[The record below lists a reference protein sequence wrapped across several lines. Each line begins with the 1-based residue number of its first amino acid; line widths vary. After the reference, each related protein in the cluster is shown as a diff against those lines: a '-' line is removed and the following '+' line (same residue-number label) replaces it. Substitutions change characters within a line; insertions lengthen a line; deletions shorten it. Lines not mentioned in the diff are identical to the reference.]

1 MKLIK
6 KWFKSPI
13 HIMMMLVLIAVLGMG
28 TIAYFTDVEAV
39 VNKITMGN
47 ISTDI
52 RETVDEL
59 TKKNIGVAN
68 TSGKLE
74 SYVRIRV
81 DIPTITYSYVDENGK
96 SVAGSALIK
105 ILPQDEAITAVAWN
119 NLNEISID
127 QNTVWKKESDGY
139 WYLNRTVQPGEEV
152 LFLTEITYPGL
163 MKDEELALP
172 DGITADMLAI
182 PITSEAVQV
191 IDGVTGAYETFQKV
205 AEADADQ

>member
-1 MKLIK
+1 
-6 KWFKSPI
+6 
-13 HIMMMLVLIAVLGMG
+13 MMMLVLIAVLGMG

-52 RETVDEL
+52 RETVDGL

-96 SVAGSALIK
+96 SETGSALIK
-105 ILPQDEAITAVAWN
+105 ISPQDEAITAEAWN
-119 NLNEISID
+119 NLNEIKID

-163 MKDEELALP
+163 MKDRKLALP

-191 IDGVTGAYETFQKV
+191 IDGVTDAYEAFQKV